1 MHKARSEGRLC
12 YYVTTAHFAPD
23 HRLSALDSG
32 AFACHRRIRL
42 ATADS
47 VNAHTPDEDAATGVS
62 NTSAGVD
69 AGYDAQDITVLEGLE
84 AVRKRPGMYI
94 GSTGVM
100 GLHHLVYEVV
110 DNSVD
115 EALAG
120 YCTEVAVTIH
130 PDNSVTVFDDGRG
143 IPVATME
150 KEGKPAVE
158 VVLTVLHSGGK
169 FGEGGGYKVS
179 GGLHGVGVSVVN
191 ALSEQLRVE
200 IRRDGHVFRQ
210 EYSRGAPQAP
220 LEKGEKLPKGA
231 GTSNTVTFLPDADI
245 FESLEFDFRT
255 LEERLRET
263 AFLTRGL
270 KISIVDERGE
280 GHSAEFQYEGGIED
294 FVTYLNE
301 NKETVHRK
309 VVFFAG
315 EGEEG
320 AAEVAMQWN
329 SSYQESIHSFANN
342 ISTREGGSHMSGFRS
357 ALTRTLNKYAREK
370 GLLKEKEDNL
380 SGEDVREGLTAV
392 ISVKLRDPQFEG
404 QTKTK
409 LGNPGMAG
417 FVESIVNTGLG
428 EFLEENPS
436 EARAV
441 IMKSVQ
447 AQRARE
453 AARKA
458 RDLTRRKSALENST
472 LPGKLADCSVKDPSL
487 AELFVVEGDSAGGSA
502 KQGRDR
508 NTQAVLPLRGK
519 ILNVEKSRIDKVLQN
534 VEIQALITAIGTGVR
549 DEFNIEN
556 ARYHKV
562 ILMTDADVDGAHI
575 RTLALTLLFREMQ
588 ELIEA
593 GYVYIAKPPL
603 YKLKQGS
610 RERYIEKD
618 SELEEILLADKWDR
632 IDVFDRHGTQFKL
645 TEARW
650 QRFTRLLKQYE
661 GWASSLRAVHG
672 HDMVQFLEESSLL
685 GEQALDPEAAVAL
698 LSREGAVGET
708 HATELLSV
716 DAAELRVKA
725 IETSTGFA
733 RTHRISRELFASQ
746 EYRQLARVHA
756 QLVELAGT
764 PAFDVRF
771 GDAQES
777 AASFEALREAVMTVA
792 QKGTKLQRFKGLG
805 EMNADQLGETTMAPA
820 TRMLA
825 QVTLEDAAAADR
837 IFSKLMGDQVEP
849 RREFIEENARTVANL
864 DV

>member
-1 MHKARSEGRLC
+1 
-12 YYVTTAHFAPD
+12 
-23 HRLSALDSG
+23 
-32 AFACHRRIRL
+32 L
-42 ATADS
+42 ATGSNSA
-47 VNAHTPDEDAATGVS
+47 EGGAAGNGVGDPS
-62 NTSAGVD
+62 LAGGSAS
-69 AGYDAQDITVLEGLE
+69 YDAQDITVLEGLE

-120 YCTEVAVTIH
+120 FCSEVSVTIH
-130 PDNSVTVFDDGRG
+130 PDNSVTVLDNGRG
-143 IPVATME
+143 IPVAVME
-150 KEGKPAVE
+150 KEGRPAVE

-169 FGEGGGYKVS
+169 FGSGGGYKVS

-191 ALSEQLRVE
+191 ALSERLFVE
-200 IRRDGHVFRQ
+200 IRRDGHVFSQ
-210 EYSRGAPQAP
+210 EYSRGGPKGDLA
-220 LEKGEKLPKGA
+220 KGEPLPA
-231 GTSNTVTFLPDADI
+231 GTPTGTSVTFLPDADV
-245 FESLEFDFRT
+245 FETLDFDFRT

-270 KISIVDERGE
+270 RISIVDERGE
-280 GHSAEFQYEGGIED
+280 GHAAEFQYEGGIED
-294 FVTYLNE
+294 FVSYLNE
-301 NKETVHRK
+301 NKDTVHRK

-315 EGEEG
+315 ESEEG

-342 ISTREGGSHMSGFRS
+342 INTREGGAHLSGFRS
-357 ALTRTLNKYAREK
+357 ALTRTLNKYARDHA
-370 GLLKEKEDNL
+370 LLKEKEDNL

-392 ISVKLRDPQFEG
+392 VSVKLRDPQFEG

-441 IMKSVQ
+441 ISKAVQ

-472 LPGKLADCSVKDPSL
+472 LPGKLADCAVKDPSL

-549 DEFNIEN
+549 DEFNIAN

-575 RTLALTLLFREMQ
+575 RTLALTLLFREMK
-588 ELIEA
+588 ELIEE

-603 YKLKQGS
+603 YKLRQGS
-610 RERYIEKD
+610 RERYIEKE
-618 SELEEILLADKWDR
+618 SELEEILLAEKWDK
-632 IDVFDRHGTQFKL
+632 ILVFDRHGTQFKL
-645 TEARW
+645 TDARW

-661 GWASSLRAVHG
+661 GWSLALRGQYG
-672 HDMVQFLEESSLL
+672 HDVVQFLEESSLL
-685 GEQALDPEAAVAL
+685 GEQVTSA
-698 LSREGAVGET
+698 EGAIESLGREASAGET
-708 HATELLSV
+708 HTTELIEQDPL
-716 DAAELRVKA
+716 EIRVRA
-725 IETSTGFA
+725 VEASTGFA
-733 RTHRISRELFASQ
+733 RTHRIRRAMFESH
-746 EYRQLARVHA
+746 EYRQLVRVHV
-756 QLVELAGT
+756 QLIELTGT
-764 PAFDVRF
+764 PAFEVRL
-771 GDAQES
+771 GEGSETAL
-777 AASFEALREAVMTVA
+777 SFEALHAAVMAVA
-792 QKGTKLQRFKGLG
+792 QKGVKLQRFKGLG
-805 EMNADQLGETTMAPA
+805 EMNAEQLGETTMSPS
-820 TRMLA
+820 TRVLA

-849 RREFIEENARTVANL
+849 RREFIEENARAVANL